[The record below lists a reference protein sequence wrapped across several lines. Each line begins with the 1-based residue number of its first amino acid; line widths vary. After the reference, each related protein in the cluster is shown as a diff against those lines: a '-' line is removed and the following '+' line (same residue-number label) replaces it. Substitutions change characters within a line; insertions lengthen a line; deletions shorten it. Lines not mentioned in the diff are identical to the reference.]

1 MNLNLNSPE
10 EANASLG
17 EIFTAMG
24 AQIKL
29 AIAAQVQVESAQLLA
44 RLQTLERLLSPPQS
58 NP

>member
-17 EIFTAMG
+17 EIFAMMG
-24 AQIKL
+24 AQIKV

-44 RLQTLERLLSPPQS
+44 RLQTLEQLLSPPPS